1 MQGGGLRE
9 ESVGLLSI
17 IEPLHMLKDGGWDS
31 ARGPSKHFQACYYFI
46 LGSQALVINF
56 DCSTGAA
63 SLHRHLQHNSGA
75 V

>member
-46 LGSQALVINF
+46 LGSQALVSKANQSKPLVLLTVTCT
-56 DCSTGAA
+56 D
-63 SLHRHLQHNSGA
+63 
-75 V
+75 